1 MTVRDHMEKKII
13 FWRCEGLHHRK
24 KLKHLTTCL
33 AKVFHPRKKLKDPT
47 TFFGRYSSK
56 AEGQQEDVEM
66 SV

>member
-24 KLKHLTTCL
+24 KLKVLTCL
-33 AKVFHPRKKLKDPT
+33 R
-47 TFFGRYSSK
+47 RYSSK